1 MGDGYEVDGEIEEEE
16 ARVSKDTDDLFDDS
30 GGDPVMDAPPS
41 KTSEPYVRITTAWLK
56 RVLPLVDSAEQLA
69 IVLWLFRWRKVCRSK
84 EWFSVPAKALDEELG
99 LSRFTRY
106 RAFKHLEQA
115 GGIVVSRVGKKA
127 MRVKL
132 LW

>member
-1 MGDGYEVDGEIEEEE
+1 MSEDI
-16 ARVSKDTDDLFDDS
+16 DDLFDDS
-30 GGDPVMDAPPS
+30 KSDPIMDAPDS
-41 KTSEPYVRITTAWLK
+41 ETSEPYIRITTAWLK
-56 RVLPLVDSAEQLA
+56 RVLPLVSSAEQLA
-69 IVLWLFRWRKVCRSK
+69 IVLWLFRRQKVCRSK

-106 RAFKHLEQA
+106 RAFKHLEQV

>member
-1 MGDGYEVDGEIEEEE
+1 M
-16 ARVSKDTDDLFDDS
+16 SKDIDDLFDDS
-30 GGDPVMDAPPS
+30 KGDPIMDAPDS
-41 KTSEPYVRITTAWLK
+41 KTSDPYIRVTTAWLK
-56 RVLPLVDSAEQLA
+56 RVLPLVSSAEQLV
-69 IVLWLFRWRKVCRSK
+69 IVMWLFRRWNVCRCK
-84 EWFSVPAKALDEELG
+84 EWFTVPTKELDEELG

-115 GGIVVSRVGKKA
+115 GGIVVSRVGKKT